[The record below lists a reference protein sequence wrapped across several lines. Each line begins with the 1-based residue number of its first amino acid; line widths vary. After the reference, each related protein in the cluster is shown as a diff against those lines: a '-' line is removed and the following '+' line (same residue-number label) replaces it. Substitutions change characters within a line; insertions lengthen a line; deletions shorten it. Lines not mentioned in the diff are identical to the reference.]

1 MSMNVFFILVS
12 MANYKK
18 SSCTWFNEYT
28 YPNKIWLVFLL
39 TFSKILFI
47 YLGGLGLGILD
58 SCIVTEEL
66 AYG

>member
-1 MSMNVFFILVS
+1 MVYCFSENI
-12 MANYKK
+12 YKDLIG
-18 SSCTWFNEYT
+18 F
-28 YPNKIWLVFLL
+28 
-39 TFSKILFI
+39 

>member
-1 MSMNVFFILVS
+1 MNTHI
-12 MANYKK
+12 
-18 SSCTWFNEYT
+18 
-28 YPNKIWLVFLL
+28 PNKIWFVFFLV

-47 YLGGLGLGILD
+47 YKGGLGLGILD

>member
-1 MSMNVFFILVS
+1 MNTHIPTKYGLFFLV
-12 MANYKK
+12 
-18 SSCTWFNEYT
+18 
-28 YPNKIWLVFLL
+28 

-47 YLGGLGLGILD
+47 YKGGLGLGILD